1 MMLKLIKVVE
11 KLQEANSPTDA
22 LAVLR
27 MIRKMITCEKISYE
41 EMLERCLHTEDIT
54 STSDPV
60 YGIFKNDVAS
70 VLENRGQ
77 DEQIMYLTEM
87 IMMF

>member
-1 MMLKLIKVVE
+1 MLKLIKVVE